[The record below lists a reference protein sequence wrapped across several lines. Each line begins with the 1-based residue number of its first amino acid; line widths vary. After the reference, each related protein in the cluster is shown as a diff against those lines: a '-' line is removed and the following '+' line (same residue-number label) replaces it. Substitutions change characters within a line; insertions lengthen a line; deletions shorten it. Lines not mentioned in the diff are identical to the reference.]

1 MNIKHTLSEK
11 VTEYLLNNEGKAKI
25 SSLEIIKDDVFIS
38 LLGNNTHGNQY
49 IPDAINKGARYIITD
64 RKLENNFIFNKI
76 LVVDDFAFSRQVVIN
91 TLEQLGFNNTDEAA
105 DGYSALVRLKSALF
119 EFVIMDWNMSK
130 ISGLELLK
138 QIRADPK
145 LKHIPVLMVT
155 KDCLQEEIVAA
166 SKAGVNDYIIK
177 PFEANTFAEKLEN
190 IFR

>member
-1 MNIKHTLSEK
+1 M
-11 VTEYLLNNEGKAKI
+11 
-25 SSLEIIKDDVFIS
+25 
-38 LLGNNTHGNQY
+38 
-49 IPDAINKGARYIITD
+49 
-64 RKLENNFIFNKI
+64 KI

-130 ISGLELLK
+130 ISGLKLLK

>member
-1 MNIKHTLSEK
+1 MPAER
-11 VTEYLLNNEGKAKI
+11 AM
-25 SSLEIIKDDVFIS
+25 
-38 LLGNNTHGNQY
+38 
-49 IPDAINKGARYIITD
+49 
-64 RKLENNFIFNKI
+64 KI

-138 QIRADPK
+138 QIRANPK

-177 PFEANTFAEKLEN
+177 PFEANTFAEKMEN